1 MKIHLLSTRTWAVT
15 CDVRNFLNTLKK
27 VFLIQTS
34 GRIHALGRAFKA
46 PSFPCNLSGN
56 NSRWWQ
62 QRFSQWWVACFFE
75 SLWSLL
81 RRTSCIVSQ
90 LVIHVWLL
98 QLNINVNIWGWR
110 NYRHWHSTGCA
121 VPLRSQMIKLC
132 WGGEVYQDFLKLHF
146 SILSLQRSYF

>member
-1 MKIHLLSTRTWAVT
+1 ML
-15 CDVRNFLNTLKK
+15 VRALVNFCCNTFTLKSQDNTLIDTC
-27 VFLIQTS
+27 L
-34 GRIHALGRAFKA
+34 ALLKRSL
-46 PSFPCNLSGN
+46 PRVIPCNLSGN
-56 NSRWWQ
+56 NLRWWQ